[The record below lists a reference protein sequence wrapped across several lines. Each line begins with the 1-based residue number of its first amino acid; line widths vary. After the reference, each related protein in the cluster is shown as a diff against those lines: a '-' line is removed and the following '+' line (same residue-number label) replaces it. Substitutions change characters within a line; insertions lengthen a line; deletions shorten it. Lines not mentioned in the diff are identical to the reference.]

1 MTKVQELMSMLRGME
16 GCSSDITLPVL
27 VDEVYLLGKSA
38 WHVQLAD
45 QAIDEGNVL
54 LAKNHIKSA
63 IAAVKE
69 FNK

>member
-1 MTKVQELMSMLRGME
+1 MSKV
-16 GCSSDITLPVL
+16 DK
-27 VDEVYLLGKSA
+27 YLYGAGAEDVFEMGTPDVRRLLAAA

-45 QAIDEGNVL
+45 AAIDEGNVL
-54 LAKNHIKSA
+54 LAKDHIKSA